1 MHIQYCIKQICTS
14 LKKNFLYSRVSLNIR
29 LQLLITVIRTYC
41 YSYTAKKVLCFG
53 SYGRYNIR
61 NLWTFMK
68 LELSGFLRRNEFSS
82 DKIQE
87 LQPAGDCIMS
97 YRWRCGHTASKKN
110 DSWHLHITHTHTHTH
125 THTLNTHTRT
135 PLVSKVNTDKF
146 SLITTHPNYLPW
158 HQVLA

>member
-1 MHIQYCIKQICTS
+1 MSVHIQYCIKQICTS

-97 YRWRCGHTASKKN
+97 YRWRCGHTKS
-110 DSWHLHITHTHTHTH
+110 H
-125 THTLNTHTRT
+125 
-135 PLVSKVNTDKF
+135 LVSKVNTDKF
-146 SLITTHPNYLPW
+146 SLITTHPNNFLDTKFF
-158 HQVLA
+158 LK